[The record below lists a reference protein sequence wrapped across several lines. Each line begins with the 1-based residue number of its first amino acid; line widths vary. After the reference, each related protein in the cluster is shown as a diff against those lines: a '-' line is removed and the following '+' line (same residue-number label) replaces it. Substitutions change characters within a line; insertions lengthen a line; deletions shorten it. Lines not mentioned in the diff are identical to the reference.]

1 MEFFEQ
7 LLSRDFTPHGF
18 GYLGDPR
25 LVLQHVISDGLITL
39 AYCSI
44 PIVLVYFIRKSRH
57 LPSSRIFWMAK
68 LVSLPGPI
76 L

>member
-18 GYLGDPR
+18 CYLWDPR
-25 LVLQHVISDGLITL
+25 LVLLHVISDGLITSS
-39 AYCSI
+39 YWSI
-44 PIVLVYFIRKSRH
+44 PMVLVYFIRKSRH
-57 LPSSRIFWMAK
+57 LPSNRIFWMAK
-68 LVSLPGPI
+68 LISLPEPI

>member
-18 GYLGDPR
+18 CYLWDPR
-25 LVLQHVISDGLITL
+25 LVLLQLISDALITL
-39 AYCSI
+39 VYCSI
-44 PIVLVYFIRKSRH
+44 PIVLVYFIRKTH
-57 LPSSRIFWMAK
+57 PLPSSRIFWMAR
-68 LVSLPGPI
+68 LISRPGPI